1 MPEVTDPT
9 AGSQVPTLKIVVTN
23 GHNAEEPTSSND
35 RVIHE
40 DVPSRT
46 TPVNVPDGGEETGE
60 PTSEF
65 VMPNIVTAQPS
76 GEVPQVPSVSNEKNA
91 ALAPPFLGVRRQVV
105 LRRSGGRPRVRRVS
119 RVLRHIDPWST
130 FKVAALFSLVTY
142 VVLLTAGVMLWRVA
156 DTTGTI
162 ANVERWFTQFGW
174 ETFEL
179 HGDEIF
185 GAAWVI
191 GLFLV
196 VAATGAA
203 VLFATIFNLIS
214 DVVGGVRLSVL
225 EEEVTERTF
234 DPIEAFRRRRPD

>member
-1 MPEVTDPT
+1 MVEHNHDDDAEQQPEQGPESDAP
-9 AGSQVPTLKIVVTN
+9 P
-23 GHNAEEPTSSND
+23 
-35 RVIHE
+35 
-40 DVPSRT
+40 RT
-46 TPVNVPDGGEETGE
+46 TPVQVPENSVEVSE

-65 VMPNIVTAQPS
+65 IMPDIVTAEPS
-76 GEVPQVPSVSNEKNA
+76 GEVPQVFEADSVRSTTHSSPA
-91 ALAPPFLGVRRQVV
+91 FLGVRRQVV
-105 LRRSGGRPRVRRVS
+105 LRRVGGRPRVRRVS

-130 FKVAALFSLVTY
+130 FKVAALFSLVSY
-142 VVLLTAGVMLWRVA
+142 VVLMTAGVMLWRVA
-156 DTTGTI
+156 DSTGTI

-185 GAAWVI
+185 SAAWVI

-196 VAATGAA
+196 IATTGAA
-203 VLFATIFNLIS
+203 VLVATIFNLIS
-214 DVVGGVRLSVL
+214 DVVGGIRLSVL

>member
-1 MPEVTDPT
+1 VVEHNHDDDAEQQPEQGPESDAP
-9 AGSQVPTLKIVVTN
+9 P
-23 GHNAEEPTSSND
+23 
-35 RVIHE
+35 
-40 DVPSRT
+40 RT
-46 TPVNVPDGGEETGE
+46 TPVQVPENSVEVSE

-65 VMPNIVTAQPS
+65 IMPDIVTAEPS
-76 GEVPQVPSVSNEKNA
+76 GEVPQVVEADSVRSTTHSSPA
-91 ALAPPFLGVRRQVV
+91 FLGVRRQVV
-105 LRRSGGRPRVRRVS
+105 LRRVGGRPRVRRVS

-130 FKVAALFSLVTY
+130 FKVAALFSLVSY
-142 VVLLTAGVMLWRVA
+142 VVLMTAGVMLWRVA
-156 DTTGTI
+156 DSTGTI

-185 GAAWVI
+185 SAAWVI

-196 VAATGAA
+196 IATTGAA
-203 VLFATIFNLIS
+203 VLVATIFNLIS
-214 DVVGGVRLSVL
+214 DVVGGIRLSVL

>member
-1 MPEVTDPT
+1 MRTLDDVVEHTHDDDAEQQPEQGPESDAP
-9 AGSQVPTLKIVVTN
+9 P
-23 GHNAEEPTSSND
+23 
-35 RVIHE
+35 
-40 DVPSRT
+40 RT
-46 TPVNVPDGGEETGE
+46 TPVQVPEDSDELSEPTGE
-60 PTSEF
+60 F
-65 VMPNIVTAQPS
+65 IMPDIVTAEPS
-76 GEVPQVPSVSNEKNA
+76 GEVPQVVEADSVRSTTHSS
-91 ALAPPFLGVRRQVV
+91 PTFLGVRRQVV
-105 LRRSGGRPRVRRVS
+105 LRRVGGRPRVRRVS

-130 FKVAALFSLVTY
+130 FKVAALFSLVSY

-156 DTTGTI
+156 DSTGTI

-185 GAAWVI
+185 SAAWVI

-196 VAATGAA
+196 VATTGAA
-203 VLFATIFNLIS
+203 VLMATIFNLIS
-214 DVVGGVRLSVL
+214 DVVGGIRMSVL

>member
-1 MPEVTDPT
+1 MSTEPIGGPL
-9 AGSQVPTLKIVVTN
+9 VPTLKIVATN
-23 GHNAEEPTSSND
+23 GHDTEEPLSSD
-35 RVIHE
+35 DGVTQK
-40 DVPSRT
+40 DSPSRT
-46 TPVNVPDGGEETGE
+46 TPVNVPDGGDDVGE

-65 VMPNIVTAQPS
+65 VMPDIVTAQPS
-76 GEVPQVPSVSNEKNA
+76 GEVPQVRSVDTEKESKSTPA
-91 ALAPPFLGVRRQVV
+91 FLGVRRQVV
-105 LRRSGGRPRVRRVS
+105 LRRGGGRPRVRRVS

-156 DTTGTI
+156 DATGTI

-185 GAAWVI
+185 SAAWVI

>member
-1 MPEVTDPT
+1 MRTLDDVVEHTHDDDAEQQPEQRPESDAP
-9 AGSQVPTLKIVVTN
+9 P
-23 GHNAEEPTSSND
+23 
-35 RVIHE
+35 
-40 DVPSRT
+40 RT
-46 TPVNVPDGGEETGE
+46 TPVQVPENSVEVSG

-65 VMPNIVTAQPS
+65 IMPDIVTAEPS
-76 GEVPQVPSVSNEKNA
+76 GEVPQVVEADSVRSTTHSSPA
-91 ALAPPFLGVRRQVV
+91 FLGVRRQVV
-105 LRRSGGRPRVRRVS
+105 LRRVGGRPRVRRVS

-130 FKVAALFSLVTY
+130 FKVAALFSLVSY
-142 VVLLTAGVMLWRVA
+142 VVLMTAGVMLWRVA
-156 DTTGTI
+156 DSTGTI

-185 GAAWVI
+185 SAAWVI

-196 VAATGAA
+196 IATTGAA
-203 VLFATIFNLIS
+203 VLVATIFNLIS
-214 DVVGGVRLSVL
+214 DVVGGIRLSVL

>member
-1 MPEVTDPT
+1 MRTIDD
-9 AGSQVPTLKIVVTN
+9 VVEHT
-23 GHNAEEPTSSND
+23 HNDDAEEQPEQGSESD
-35 RVIHE
+35 S
-40 DVPSRT
+40 PPRT
-46 TPVNVPDGGEETGE
+46 TPVQVPEKSDEVSE

-65 VMPNIVTAQPS
+65 VMPDIVTAEPS
-76 GEVPQVPSVSNEKNA
+76 GEVPQVVEAEGATAITHSSPA
-91 ALAPPFLGVRRQVV
+91 FLGVRRQVV
-105 LRRSGGRPRVRRVS
+105 LRRVGGRPRVRRVS

-156 DTTGTI
+156 DSTGTI

-185 GAAWVI
+185 SAAWVI

-196 VAATGAA
+196 VATTGAA
-203 VLFATIFNLIS
+203 VLVATIFNLIS
-214 DVVGGVRLSVL
+214 DVVGGIRLSVL

-234 DPIEAFRRRRPD
+234 DPIEAFRRRRPE

>member
-1 MPEVTDPT
+1 MRTLDDVVEHNHDDDAEQQPEQGPESDAP
-9 AGSQVPTLKIVVTN
+9 P
-23 GHNAEEPTSSND
+23 
-35 RVIHE
+35 
-40 DVPSRT
+40 RT
-46 TPVNVPDGGEETGE
+46 TPVQVPENSVEVSE

-65 VMPNIVTAQPS
+65 IMPDIVTAEPS
-76 GEVPQVPSVSNEKNA
+76 GEVPQVVEADSVRSTTHSSPA
-91 ALAPPFLGVRRQVV
+91 FLGVRRQVV
-105 LRRSGGRPRVRRVS
+105 LRRVGGRPRVRRVS

-130 FKVAALFSLVTY
+130 FKVAALFSLVSY
-142 VVLLTAGVMLWRVA
+142 VVLMTAGVMLWRVA
-156 DTTGTI
+156 DSTGTI

-185 GAAWVI
+185 SAAWVI

-196 VAATGAA
+196 IATTGAA
-203 VLFATIFNLIS
+203 VLVATIFNLIS
-214 DVVGGVRLSVL
+214 DVVGGIRLSVL

>member
-1 MPEVTDPT
+1 MRTLDDVVEDTHDDDAEEQPEQGSQSEVPPRITPVQVPENSDEVNEPT
-9 AGSQVPTLKIVVTN
+9 A
-23 GHNAEEPTSSND
+23 
-35 RVIHE
+35 
-40 DVPSRT
+40 
-46 TPVNVPDGGEETGE
+46 
-60 PTSEF
+60 EF
-65 VMPNIVTAQPS
+65 VMPDIVTAHPS
-76 GEVPQVPSVSNEKNA
+76 GEVPQVVDAESATATTYSSPA
-91 ALAPPFLGVRRQVV
+91 FLGVRRQVV
-105 LRRSGGRPRVRRVS
+105 LRRVGGRPRVRRVS

-130 FKVAALFSLVTY
+130 FKVAALFSLVSY

-156 DTTGTI
+156 DSTGTI

-185 GAAWVI
+185 SAAWVI

-196 VAATGAA
+196 VATTGAA
-203 VLFATIFNLIS
+203 VLMATIFNLIS
-214 DVVGGVRLSVL
+214 DVVGGIRLSVL

>member
-1 MPEVTDPT
+1 MVEHNHDDDAEQQPEQGPESDAP
-9 AGSQVPTLKIVVTN
+9 P
-23 GHNAEEPTSSND
+23 
-35 RVIHE
+35 
-40 DVPSRT
+40 RT
-46 TPVNVPDGGEETGE
+46 TPVQVPENSVEVSE

-65 VMPNIVTAQPS
+65 IMPDIVTAEPS
-76 GEVPQVPSVSNEKNA
+76 GEVPQVVEADSVRSTTHSSPA
-91 ALAPPFLGVRRQVV
+91 FLGVRRQVV
-105 LRRSGGRPRVRRVS
+105 LRRVGGRPRVRRVS

-130 FKVAALFSLVTY
+130 FKVAALFSLVSY
-142 VVLLTAGVMLWRVA
+142 VVLMTAGVMLWRVA
-156 DTTGTI
+156 DSTGTI

-185 GAAWVI
+185 SAAWVI

-196 VAATGAA
+196 IATTGAA
-203 VLFATIFNLIS
+203 VLVATIFNLIS
-214 DVVGGVRLSVL
+214 DVVGGIRLSVL

>member
-1 MPEVTDPT
+1 MVEH
-9 AGSQVPTLKIVVTN
+9 S
-23 GHNAEEPTSSND
+23 HNDDAEEQPEQGSESD
-35 RVIHE
+35 S
-40 DVPSRT
+40 PPRT
-46 TPVNVPDGGEETGE
+46 TPVQVPEKSDEVSE

-65 VMPNIVTAQPS
+65 VMPDIVTAEPS
-76 GEVPQVPSVSNEKNA
+76 GEVPQVVEAESATATTHPSPA
-91 ALAPPFLGVRRQVV
+91 FLGVRRQVV
-105 LRRSGGRPRVRRVS
+105 LRRVGGRPRVRRVS

-130 FKVAALFSLVTY
+130 FKVAGLFSLVSY
-142 VVLLTAGVMLWRVA
+142 VVLLAAGVMLWRVA
-156 DTTGTI
+156 DSTGTI

-185 GAAWVI
+185 SAAWVI

-196 VAATGAA
+196 VATTGAA
-203 VLFATIFNLIS
+203 VLMATIFNLIS
-214 DVVGGVRLSVL
+214 DVVGGIRMSVL

>member
-1 MPEVTDPT
+1 
-9 AGSQVPTLKIVVTN
+9 VPTLNIVATN
-23 GHNAEEPTSSND
+23 GHNTEEPKNSND
-35 RVIHE
+35 GVIHE
-40 DVPSRT
+40 NVASRT
-46 TPVNVPDGGEETGE
+46 TPVNVPDGSDEVGE
-60 PTSEF
+60 PTTEF
-65 VMPNIVTAQPS
+65 VMPNIVTTQPS
-76 GEVPQVPSVSNEKNA
+76 GEVPQVQSVSKQKKA
-91 ALAPPFLGVRRQVV
+91 TSAPAFLGVRRQVV

>member
-1 MPEVTDPT
+1 MRTLGDVVEHTHDGDAEQQPEQ
-9 AGSQVPTLKIVVTN
+9 GSESDAP
-23 GHNAEEPTSSND
+23 P
-35 RVIHE
+35 
-40 DVPSRT
+40 RT
-46 TPVNVPDGGEETGE
+46 TPVQVPENSDEVSE

-65 VMPNIVTAQPS
+65 VMPDIVTAEPS
-76 GEVPQVPSVSNEKNA
+76 GEVPQVVEADSVRSTTHSSPA
-91 ALAPPFLGVRRQVV
+91 FLGVRRQVV
-105 LRRSGGRPRVRRVS
+105 LRRVGGRPRVRRVS

-130 FKVAALFSLVTY
+130 FKVAALFSLVSY

-156 DTTGTI
+156 DSTGTI

-185 GAAWVI
+185 SAAWVI

-196 VAATGAA
+196 VATTGAA
-203 VLFATIFNLIS
+203 VLMATIFNLIS
-214 DVVGGVRLSVL
+214 DVVGGIRLSVL

>member
-1 MPEVTDPT
+1 MR
-9 AGSQVPTLKIVVTN
+9 TLDDVVEHT
-23 GHNAEEPTSSND
+23 HDDDAEEQPEQGSESD
-35 RVIHE
+35 A
-40 DVPSRT
+40 PPRT
-46 TPVNVPDGGEETGE
+46 TPVQVPENSDEVSE

-65 VMPNIVTAQPS
+65 VMPDIVTAQPS
-76 GEVPQVPSVSNEKNA
+76 GEVPQVVEAESATATTHSSPA
-91 ALAPPFLGVRRQVV
+91 FLGVRRQVV
-105 LRRSGGRPRVRRVS
+105 LRRVGGRPRVRRVS

-130 FKVAALFSLVTY
+130 FKVAALFSLVSY

-156 DTTGTI
+156 DSTGTI

-185 GAAWVI
+185 SAAWVI

-196 VAATGAA
+196 VATTGAA
-203 VLFATIFNLIS
+203 VLMATIFNLIS
-214 DVVGGVRLSVL
+214 DVVGGIRLSVL

>member
-1 MPEVTDPT
+1 MVTEPSD
-9 AGSQVPTLKIVVTN
+9 GSRVPTLESVATD
-23 GHNAEEPTSSND
+23 GHNTEEPQRSDES
-35 RVIHE
+35 VVHE
-40 DVPSRT
+40 HPGRT
-46 TPVNVPDGGEETGE
+46 TPVNVPDGSDVVGE

-65 VMPNIVTAQPS
+65 VIPDIVTAQPS
-76 GEVPQVPSVSNEKNA
+76 GEVPQVRSTTPSKRVTT
-91 ALAPPFLGVRRQVV
+91 APSFLGVRRQVV
-105 LRRSGGRPRVRRVS
+105 LRRNGGRPRVRRVS

-142 VVLLTAGVMLWRVA
+142 VVLLTAGDMLWRVA
-156 DTTGTI
+156 DATGTI

-185 GAAWVI
+185 SAAWVI

-203 VLFATIFNLIS
+203 VLFATMFNLIS

-234 DPIEAFRRRRPD
+234 DPIEAFRRRRPE